1 MHFEVVVGADQR
13 YWDQNE
19 FLVAENFLDAATLAS
34 MIAEANALR
43 AKINRNYVPGQKKG
57 GSVSAFEVAE
67 HAPVIHALYNSPEL
81 IALLSTLTRESLLT
95 CPDGDPHRCALY
107 FYTEQGDHIGGHYD
121 TSFYKGKRY
130 TVLLGLV
137 DQSSSRLVCQLYKN
151 DPSRE
156 TEELRVATTPGSM
169 VLFNG
174 DKLWHSVSPLAAGED
189 RVVLTLQYVTDRRM
203 GRVQRIVSDVKDAVA
218 YFGVKSLFRSRRRG

>member
-1 MHFEVVVGADQR
+1 MHFDLPPAAEQT
-13 YWDQNE
+13 YWSQDE
-19 FLVAENFLDAATLAS
+19 FLIADHFLDSSTLSS
-34 MIAEANALR
+34 MIAEAESLR
-43 AKINRNYVPGQKKG
+43 TKINRNYVPGQKKG
-57 GSVSAFEVAE
+57 GSVSSFEVAE
-67 HAPVIHALYNSPEL
+67 HAPVTHALYHSAEL
-81 IALLSTLTRESLLT
+81 ISQLSQLTREKLLV
-95 CPDGDPHRCALY
+95 CPDSDPHRCALY

-137 DQSSSRLVCQLYKN
+137 DQSSSRLICQLYKN

-174 DKLWHSVSPLAAGED
+174 DKLWHSVSPLGAGED
-189 RVVLTLQYVTDRRM
+189 RVVLTLQYVTDQRM
-203 GRVQRIVSDVKDAVA
+203 GTLQRIVSDVKDAVA